1 MKAIASDISAFS
13 QEDIAKIENEGKY
26 ALTIGEEQIEI
37 ALSDVEIITQ
47 DIPGWVVANEDD
59 LTVALDTTITDALRK
74 EGISRELVNRIQ
86 NIRKEQGFDVTDN
99 IIVEIEKCDLLCE
112 AAKSFHDYI
121 AGETLTK
128 ELKFSEQVDNPLQTI
143 DVIEGKEL
151 AIRITKA

>member
-1 MKAIASDISAFS
+1 M
-13 QEDIAKIENEGKY
+13 
-26 ALTIGEEQIEI
+26 
-37 ALSDVEIITQ
+37 
-47 DIPGWVVANEDD
+47 
-59 LTVALDTTITDALRK
+59 
-74 EGISRELVNRIQ
+74 
-86 NIRKEQGFDVTDN
+86 
-99 IIVEIEKCDLLCE
+99 LCE